1 MKNAPFSIWLPD
13 EFRESLAVIS
23 HLTHCSQSQIAA
35 KAIAEYVRRNEWTPK
50 NTDNKGC
57 NH

>member
-1 MKNAPFSIWLPD
+1 MKNTPFSIWLPD
-13 EFRESLAVIS
+13 EYRESLAVIS

-35 KAIAEYVRRNEWTPK
+35 KAIAQYVSRNEWKPK
-50 NTDNKGC
+50 NTDPKSS